1 MHLNRIRSLL
11 PSFSLG
17 RTSKAADEESIKCST
32 IRGHSHSG
40 FPSSIL
46 SARPET
52 TVGKRILFSP
62 SHPVSRR
69 RWKFIGQQLNH
80 IPSLVLLNLL
90 WIQAW
95 RADQL
100 ILLRNTSRPL
110 NLNEPTTRVNYL
122 LQSYTFPRALL
133 VTLLP
138 NPFFVPLSTLCWS
151 GPPSPHESFLAFPAC
166 ILGHPSGSLEVDQ
179 RDRCMTN
186 RRWD

>member
-11 PSFSLG
+11 PSFTLE

-62 SHPVSRR
+62 SHPISRR
-69 RWKFIGQQLNH
+69 RRKFIIQQLDH
-80 IPSLVLLNLL
+80 IPSLVLLNQL
-90 WIQAW
+90 WTQAW
-95 RADQL
+95 RADQWK
-100 ILLRNTSRPL
+100 LLRNTSRPL
-110 NLNEPTTRVNYL
+110 NSNEPTTRVNYL

-138 NPFFVPLSTLCWS
+138 NPFFVPLYPLLVWS
-151 GPPSPHESFLAFPAC
+151 SFTARVIPFISRMHPGPSIRQC
-166 ILGHPSGSLEVDQ
+166 GSGSKRSLHDQ
-179 RDRCMTN
+179 QK
-186 RRWD
+186 